1 MKKGLILLV
10 FVLSLSF
17 IKSDA
22 QCAMCRRVAESSRD
36 AHDNKVGKGLNN
48 GILYLMTLPYLLGGI
63 GAFVWY
69 KNRKKS

>member
-10 FVLSLSF
+10 FALSF
-17 IKSDA
+17 SVFQAYA

-36 AHDNKVGKGLNN
+36 AHENKVGKGLNN

-69 KNRKKS
+69 KNRKKN